1 MKITN
6 LVVLPLITFLCSC
19 TKQQTNPVASL
30 PATNQPPA
38 TGTLN
43 GNVFIVTK
51 GISNINLDS
60 VQISIFEKETFDD
73 FANSLVDR
81 IEIARAEH
89 EKEINSVLDVQKK
102 HLKLNREAI
111 DTVKRLEALMEREP
125 GGFSSD
131 SRYWIGYT
139 NQLDRAFK
147 SKLENE
153 SSGAKAEKI
162 FEAWPRV
169 NAEIYFTTKVATV
182 ASTETDVDGKF
193 TLLLPAS
200 HPYVL
205 CARGQRQLLSDEELE
220 TYYWIV
226 DMALDGALEKNILL
240 SNHNELTW
248 NDSQSPVKLVEL
260 SSTLDGS
267 H

>member
-1 MKITN
+1 MKITH
-6 LVVLPLITFLCSC
+6 LVVLPLIMLLSSCSE
-19 TKQQTNPVASL
+19 QQTNPVTSL
-30 PATNQPPA
+30 SATKEPPP

-43 GNVFIVTK
+43 GYVFIVTE
-51 GISNINLDS
+51 GVANIKLGH

-81 IEIARAEH
+81 IDIARAEH
-89 EKEINSVLDVQKK
+89 EKEITSVLEAQKK
-102 HLKLNREAI
+102 QLKLNQEAI

-131 SRYWIGYT
+131 SRYWTGYT

-153 SSGAKAEKI
+153 SSDAKAKKI

-169 NAEIYFTTKVATV
+169 NAEIYFTPMGSAV
-182 ASTETDVDGKF
+182 ASTKTDADGKF
-193 TLLLPAS
+193 TFQLPTS
-200 HPYVL
+200 RPYVL
-205 CARGQRQLLSDEELE
+205 CARGQRQLLSNGELQ

-226 DMALDGALEKNILL
+226 DVALDGAAEKYILL
-240 SNHNELTW
+240 SNNNELTW
-248 NDSQSPVKLVEL
+248 SESQSPVELVNL
-260 SSTLDGS
+260 SLTLDGS
-267 H
+267 K